1 MRHAR
6 VLAVSALATAV
17 VVAAAAFAQTTLTP
31 LPDNGPIRTASLE
44 VDFSKTHWGDA
55 KAGQTKATACAACHG
70 ADGNST
76 VEMYPSIAGQSERYV
91 AQQMALIANG
101 QRSSGAA
108 VAMVPFVQNL
118 TPQDM
123 RDIGA
128 YFATQK
134 ANAGIADDTAVTDG
148 PYKGMKFYEI
158 GQQLY
163 RGGDAKRGLPAC
175 MACHGPSGAGNPG
188 PAYPHLGGQHASYV
202 ARRLQE
208 YQAGQTNETDKAHF
222 QIMATVAQKLS
233 EQEVQALSSYLQA
246 CTTRPTMWPR
256 RPRRHN
262 RLPPLS
268 TTGRPGPR
276 RRPTAAVCFFT
287 PAAAPALLFSTEMR
301 VDEVDFPPAVVRAGA
316 AAAGS
321 LRRHPANAPLVEGK
335 DYERIAQPGP
345 FQPLAGKIE
354 VVEVFGYTCPH
365 CAHFEPQ
372 LEAWAALPADVRFT
386 PVPAAFGGA
395 WDAWALTTTPPTKSA
410 SSAATRVFKALHEQG
425 SLPMQNVSAD
435 ELATF
440 YGLRRDPGPL
450 PPGAARRAVQKKVEA
465 ARAFAQRTKVPGTP
479 AIIINGQYLVRGNS
493 FDDQLR
499 IASALIAQ
507 ARAARGR

>member
-208 YQAGQTNETDKAHF
+208 YQAGQTNATDKAHF

-233 EQEVQALSSYLQA
+233 EQEVQALSSYLQGLHNKA
-246 CTTRPTMWPR
+246 DDVAAAATPTQ
-256 RPRRHN
+256 
-262 RLPPLS
+262 
-268 TTGRPGPR
+268 
-276 RRPTAAVCFFT
+276 
-287 PAAAPALLFSTEMR
+287 PAAAP
-301 VDEVDFPPAVVRAGA
+301 
-316 AAAGS
+316 
-321 LRRHPANAPLVEGK
+321 
-335 DYERIAQPGP
+335 
-345 FQPLAGKIE
+345 
-354 VVEVFGYTCPH
+354 
-365 CAHFEPQ
+365 
-372 LEAWAALPADVRFT
+372 
-386 PVPAAFGGA
+386 
-395 WDAWALTTTPPTKSA
+395 
-410 SSAATRVFKALHEQG
+410 
-425 SLPMQNVSAD
+425 
-435 ELATF
+435 
-440 YGLRRDPGPL
+440 
-450 PPGAARRAVQKKVEA
+450 
-465 ARAFAQRTKVPGTP
+465 
-479 AIIINGQYLVRGNS
+479 
-493 FDDQLR
+493 
-499 IASALIAQ
+499 
-507 ARAARGR
+507 